1 MQQSLEGRTEKHC
14 SKDFNVGKN
23 IHQLY
28 LYLKFIQNAENN
40 LSSVKHNKYQTQ
52 VSETVLATTS
62 VDFFTVMQY
71 AL

>member
-1 MQQSLEGRTEKHC
+1 MQQSLEGRTEKRC
-14 SKDFNVGKN
+14 KDFNMGKN

-40 LSSVKHNKYQTQ
+40 RSLVKHNKYQTQ
-52 VSETVLATTS
+52 AYETVLATTS
-62 VDFFTVMQY
+62 VDFFTVMQS